1 MFRANTSGGCACA
14 ENDWIYVQNI
24 DMTLP
29 QEHDQRFALNDEVHA
44 RPPEAL
50 TTPTRVSYLALVS
63 PWDEREAEWQGVCD
77 LARRYGAAAPFP
89 GANHYSGQLGA
100 FRLVWERHGEFA
112 RYTFIVPGGG
122 EDPFA
127 EPAIALAP
135 ASWIAARPGQVIVAA
150 HAAVVPA
157 GDSVS
162 DPEVVS
168 ATLFSGNALVGGPVS
183 DRGAVAFTDLRIH
196 ADGFGRFLVQ
206 DRHLT
211 PLQAGRLVQRLLE
224 IETYRMMALLA
235 LPVARELAPFL
246 GERER
251 ELAEITD
258 TLVAAGEADEPVL
271 LERLTRLEAE
281 IESREAANLFRFGAA
296 VAYHDLVQRRIVELR
311 EERIQGLQTL
321 REFMERRLVPAMNT
335 CKAVA
340 ERQQS
345 LSARVARVTQLLST
359 RVDITRERQNRAVL
373 ESMNRRAK
381 LQLQLQSTVE
391 GLSVAA
397 VTYYVVGLIGYL
409 AKGLYTAGLPVSPE
423 IAMGASIPVVAGA
436 VWMALRGFRKRVA
449 HGEP

>member
-1 MFRANTSGGCACA
+1 MS
-14 ENDWIYVQNI
+14 
-24 DMTLP
+24 LP
-29 QEHDQRFALNDEVHA
+29 ADHAQRFALSDEVHA

-50 TTPTRVSYLALVS
+50 TTPSRVSYLALVS
-63 PWDEREAEWQGVCD
+63 PWEDRELEWQGVCD
-77 LARRYGAAAPFP
+77 LARRFGATAPFP
-89 GANHYSGQLGA
+89 GANHYSGQLGD

-112 RYTFIVPGGG
+112 RYTFIASGLGGS

-135 ASWIAARPGQVIVAA
+135 ASWVAARPGQVIVAA
-150 HAAVVPA
+150 HAAVMKADNGPV
-157 GDSVS
+157 
-162 DPEVVS
+162 DPDTVS
-168 ATLFSGNALVGGPVS
+168 ATLFRGNALVGGPVS
-183 DRGAVAFTDLRIH
+183 DRAAVAFTDLRIH
-196 ADGFGRFLVQ
+196 ADGFGRFVVQ
-206 DRHLT
+206 DRHMT
-211 PLQAGRLVQRLLE
+211 PLQAGRVVQRLLE

-246 GERER
+246 GDREK
-251 ELAEITD
+251 ELAQVTD
-258 TLVAAGEADEPVL
+258 ALVAAGEADEPVL

-296 VAYHDLVQRRIVELR
+296 LAYHDLVQRRITELR
-311 EERIQGLQTL
+311 EERIQGIQTL
-321 REFMERRLVPAMNT
+321 REFMDRRLVPAMNT
-335 CKAVA
+335 CKAVS

-345 LSARVARVTQLLST
+345 LSDRVARVTQLLST

-409 AKGLYTAGLPVSPE
+409 AKGAYTAGFPVSPE
-423 IAMGASIPVVAGA
+423 IAMGASIPFVAGA
-436 VWMALRGFRKRVA
+436 VWAGLRGFRKRVA

>member
-1 MFRANTSGGCACA
+1 
-14 ENDWIYVQNI
+14 
-24 DMTLP
+24 MTLP
-29 QEHDQRFALNDEVHA
+29 TDHAHRFALSDEVHA

-50 TTPTRVSYLALVS
+50 TTPSRVSYLALVS
-63 PWDEREAEWQGVCD
+63 PWEEREAEWQGICD
-77 LARRYGAAAPFP
+77 LARRFGAPAPFP
-89 GANHYSGQLGA
+89 GANHYSGQLGD

-112 RYTFIVPGGG
+112 RYTFIAAGLGSS

-135 ASWIAARPGQVIVAA
+135 ASWIASRPGQVIVAA
-150 HAAVVPA
+150 HAAVVTADDGP
-157 GDSVS
+157 S
-162 DPEVVS
+162 DPEIVS
-168 ATLFSGNALVGGPVS
+168 TALFRGNALVGGPVS
-183 DRGAVAFTDLRIH
+183 DRAAVAFTDLRIH
-196 ADGFGRFLVQ
+196 SDGFGRFLIQ

-211 PLQAGRLVQRLLE
+211 PLQAGRLMQRLLE

-235 LPVARELAPFL
+235 LPVARDLAPFL
-246 GERER
+246 SERER

-258 TLVAAGEADEPVL
+258 ALVAAGESDEPVL

-296 VAYHDLVQRRIVELR
+296 LAYHDLVQRRISELR
-311 EERIQGLQTL
+311 EERIQGIQTL

-335 CKAVA
+335 CKAVS
-340 ERQQS
+340 ERQAS

-359 RVDITRERQNRAVL
+359 RVDVTRERQNRAVL

-409 AKGLYTAGLPVSPE
+409 AKGASTAGLPISPE

-436 VWMALRGFRKRVA
+436 VWLALRGFRKRVA

>member
-1 MFRANTSGGCACA
+1 ML
-14 ENDWIYVQNI
+14 Y

-29 QEHDQRFALNDEVHA
+29 PDHAQRFALNDEVHA

-50 TTPTRVSYLALVS
+50 TTPTRASYIATVSH
-63 PWDEREAEWQGVCD
+63 WDDREAEWQGVCD
-77 LARRYGAAAPFP
+77 LARRFGATAPFP
-89 GANHYSGQLGA
+89 GSNHYSGQLGP
-100 FRLVWERHGEFA
+100 FRLVWERHGEFS
-112 RYTFIVPGGG
+112 RYTFIAPLG
-122 EDPFA
+122 EGDDPFA

-135 ASWIAARPGQVIVAA
+135 ANWVATRPGQIIVAA
-150 HAAVVPA
+150 HVAVVRADGLPDA
-157 GDSVS
+157 
-162 DPEVVS
+162 ETMS
-168 ATLFSGNALVGGPVS
+168 AKLFNGNALVGGPVS
-183 DRGAVAFTDLRIH
+183 DRAAVALTDFRIH

-235 LPVARELAPFL
+235 LPVARELTPFL
-246 GERER
+246 GARER
-251 ELAEITD
+251 ELAEVTD
-258 TLVAAGEADEPVL
+258 ALVNADETDEPVL

-296 VAYHDLVQRRIVELR
+296 VAYHDLVQRRISELR

-321 REFMERRLVPAMNT
+321 REFMDRRLVPAMNT
-335 CKAVA
+335 CRAVA

-345 LSARVARVTQLLST
+345 LSGRVARVTQLLST

-397 VTYYVVGLIGYL
+397 VTYYVVGLIGYG
-409 AKGLYTAGLPVSPE
+409 AKGAASAGVPVSPE
-423 IAMGASIPVVAGA
+423 IAMGVSIPIVATL
-436 VWMALRGFRKRVA
+436 VWLGLRGFRKRVA
-449 HGEP
+449 HGEA

>member
-1 MFRANTSGGCACA
+1 
-14 ENDWIYVQNI
+14 
-24 DMTLP
+24 MTLP
-29 QEHDQRFALNDEVHA
+29 PDHAQRFALSDEVHA

-50 TTPTRVSYLALVS
+50 TTPSRVSYLALVS
-63 PWDEREAEWQGVCD
+63 PWENRELEWQGVCD
-77 LARRYGAAAPFP
+77 LARRFGATAPFP
-89 GANHYSGQLGA
+89 GSNHYSGQLGD

-112 RYTFIVPGGG
+112 RYTFIAPGLGAG
-122 EDPFA
+122 DDPFA

-135 ASWIAARPGQVIVAA
+135 ASWVAARPGQIIVAA
-150 HAAVVPA
+150 HAAVVKADNAPA
-157 GDSVS
+157 
-162 DPEVVS
+162 DPETVA
-168 ATLFSGNALVGGPVS
+168 ATLFRGNALVGGPVS
-183 DRGAVAFTDLRIH
+183 DRAAVAFTDLRIH
-196 ADGFGRFLVQ
+196 ADGFGRFIVQ

-235 LPVARELAPFL
+235 LPIARELAPFL
-246 GERER
+246 GDREK

-258 TLVAAGEADEPVL
+258 ALVAAGEADEPVL

-296 VAYHDLVQRRIVELR
+296 TAYHDLVQRRIAELR
-311 EERIQGLQTL
+311 EERIQGIQTL
-321 REFMERRLVPAMNT
+321 REFMDRRLVPAINT
-335 CKAVA
+335 CKAVS
-340 ERQQS
+340 ERQAS

-373 ESMNRRAK
+373 GSMNRRAK

-409 AKGLYTAGLPVSPE
+409 AKGVASAGIPVSPE

-436 VWMALRGFRKRVA
+436 VWLGLRGFRKRVA